1 MKIKKTKMYLFKS
14 MLEKDSALT
23 VLDDVIGFLDRD
35 DYEITGCNFKYSV
48 KEISK

>member
-23 VLDDVIGFLDRD
+23 VLDDVIGFLDRG
-35 DYEITGCNFKYSV
+35 YGRICK
-48 KEISK
+48 